1 MLQKKCAGIEIT
13 EGQTS
18 APALLTFGQV
28 GAVDN
33 TLCDSGA
40 QAVLFKE

>member
-1 MLQKKCAGIEIT
+1 MLQEKCADSEIT

-28 GAVDN
+28 GAVN
-33 TLCDSGA
+33 SIQCDSGA